1 MRASLI
7 LLIAVAQ
14 SFLGVVATAAPDG
27 KTAVSLPRPFT
38 TRVIQSGHS
47 LTDTIPAVLEAMIR
61 AAGGPDV
68 RVARSTV
75 PGSTMEYRWE
85 KSPGYGAPH
94 AQAEIGNYEVL
105 VLTERVS
112 LPGPMEWHDSR
123 GLALRWF
130 NHAWENGNGGRGAET
145 ILYSSWVH
153 IQGEE
158 WDTERHLPWRERL
171 VLEAGRWNQILDHVN
186 AHRVEGSP
194 PMRLI
199 PGTQIMIEVND
210 QIAAGKVPGL
220 SNVSELFTDGIH
232 LSDTGT
238 YLIGLAHYAV
248 IYGRDP
254 RGLSH
259 AAGLK
264 NPPSAELAAWMQ
276 DLVWRVVTSTEGT
289 GLKAAL

>member
-7 LLIAVAQ
+7 IAFVSAQALIAVSSA
-14 SFLGVVATAAPDG
+14 VADDG
-27 KTAVSLPRPFT
+27 KTVVSLPRPFT
-38 TRVIQSGHS
+38 ARVIQSGHS
-47 LTDTIPAVLEAMIR
+47 LTDTIPAVLERMIG

-75 PGSTMEYRWE
+75 PGSTMEYRWQ
-85 KSPGYGAPH
+85 KTLVAPD
-94 AQAEIGNYEVL
+94 AKAEIGNYEVL

-130 NHAWENGNGGRGAET
+130 NHAWENGHGGRGAET
-145 ILYSSWVH
+145 ILYATWVG
-153 IQGEE
+153 IQGED
-158 WDTERHLPWRERL
+158 WDTERHIPWRERL
-171 VLEAGRWNQILDHVN
+171 LLEAGRWKQILDHVN
-186 AHRVEGSP
+186 AHRTAGSP

-199 PGTQIMIEVND
+199 PGTQIIIEVND
-210 QIAAGKVPGL
+210 KIAAGAAPGL
-220 SNVSELFTDGIH
+220 KNVAELFTDGIH

-254 RGLSH
+254 RGLPN
-259 AAGLK
+259 AVGLK
-264 NPPSAELAAWMQ
+264 NPPSPELAAWMQ
-276 DLVWRVVTSTEGT
+276 ELVWGIVTSTDGT
-289 GLKAAL
+289 GLKAAR